1 MRQIHFIVSIKTVDN
16 TPLFPSDFN
25 GESFLLET
33 TIKVSTQFKILT
45 KGYSSFPTGLETII
59 CCSNISEAK
68 KYADE
73 ICMSIYQIRNT
84 LGSYLDS
91 LGIQIGE
98 IKDNKKSLESAMM
111 DMMMR
116 SMKARGLDFRSIPTI
131 NIDLDEMMS

>member
-16 TPLFPSDFN
+16 TPLFPSNFN

-116 SMKARGLDFRSIPTI
+116 SMKARGLDFSSIQTV

>member
-16 TPLFPSDFN
+16 TPLFPSEFN

-45 KGYSSFPTGLETII
+45 KGYSSFPTGLEAII

-111 DMMMR
+111 DMMIR
-116 SMKARGLDFRSIPTI
+116 GMKARGLEFRSIPTI
-131 NIDLDEMMS
+131 NIELDEMMS

>member
-1 MRQIHFIVSIKTVDN
+1 
-16 TPLFPSDFN
+16 
-25 GESFLLET
+25 
-33 TIKVSTQFKILT
+33 
-45 KGYSSFPTGLETII
+45 
-59 CCSNISEAK
+59 
-68 KYADE
+68 
-73 ICMSIYQIRNT
+73 MSIYQIRNT

>member
-45 KGYSSFPTGLETII
+45 KGYSSFTTGLEAII

>member
-33 TIKVSTQFKILT
+33 TIKVSTQVKILT
-45 KGYSSFPTGLETII
+45 KGYSSFPTGLEAII

-111 DMMMR
+111 DMMIR
-116 SMKARGLDFRSIPTI
+116 GMKARGLDFNSIPTI
-131 NIDLDEMMS
+131 NIDLDKMMS

>member
-45 KGYSSFPTGLETII
+45 KGYSSFPTGLEAII

-73 ICMSIYQIRNT
+73 KLYDKAIDMYKRASLQVKENT
-84 LGSYLDS
+84 KIIWTISNKTLS
-91 LGIQIGE
+91 L
-98 IKDNKKSLESAMM
+98 
-111 DMMMR
+111 
-116 SMKARGLDFRSIPTI
+116 
-131 NIDLDEMMS
+131 